1 MANIARAY
9 EFPSAQTA
17 RSEKKEGNIYSI
29 EPFDCAPKTPAWDC
43 KSCAKS
49 CSFFY
54 SLQCLWQNALVH
66 LLPGLAKYNT
76 HTRFLVSTGIYIRVF
91 GFSFALKA
99 TYIRVFFCDVI
110 SCEKIQ
116 KNTYV
121 LHDSSGQIHTY
132 LLLFPL
138 IFRMHIRVLS
148 YSLLTLLPWPTE
160 HLFLLRSCL
169 SELPCKMFQTSWV
182 KYSGKRA
189 HCCIWARGCSEA
201 AIWARGCSEA
211 AWSRPAPC
219 MAKKTQKP
227 EELAKTEKKR

>member
-17 RSEKKEGNIYSI
+17 RSEKKEGKNYSS

-54 SLQCLWQNALVH
+54 SLQCSWQNTLVH

-116 KNTYV
+116 KNT
-121 LHDSSGQIHTY
+121 LKIHSRYSISIKKNTRIDVKIHMRCMIRLGKYIRIFYFSLWFSECTY
-132 LLLFPL
+132 AFC
-138 IFRMHIRVLS
+138 HI
-148 YSLLTLLPWPTE
+148 
-160 HLFLLRSCL
+160 
-169 SELPCKMFQTSWV
+169 PC
-182 KYSGKRA
+182 
-189 HCCIWARGCSEA
+189 
-201 AIWARGCSEA
+201 
-211 AWSRPAPC
+211 
-219 MAKKTQKP
+219 
-227 EELAKTEKKR
+227 